1 LGARTKS
8 LVSLAVHDPFGIG
21 LAAAIILAVATLLE
35 LAVLGIKVTA
45 SRNSEYELSVAREA
59 RRALKAQAELDWA
72 ADGIAGE
79 AMAEVRVDPGLRE
92 TAFHTR
98 RRQLEHMLRSRV
110 GPIPEPYALK
120 EPPRTEPAEPPNTL
134 VDHQTVR
141 PIAPPALAD
150 RPSNGHIE
158 QPTLADQPGSA
169 FTGQP
174 STLGDDP
181 GAEQVEEPTTLRD
194 GPSGTEPV
202 EEPSTLGVR
211 ALMGPGQRSALELQL
226 LTARVPAMSNAGRV
240 TALAVVAGVALA
252 LVVWGV
258 G

>member
-1 LGARTKS
+1 
-8 LVSLAVHDPFGIG
+8 
-21 LAAAIILAVATLLE
+21 
-35 LAVLGIKVTA
+35 
-45 SRNSEYELSVAREA
+45 VAREA

-79 AMAEVRVDPGLRE
+79 AMTQVRVDPGLQE

-110 GPIPEPYALK
+110 GPIPEPYTVK
-120 EPPRTEPAEPPNTL
+120 DSPRTDSAEPPSRL
-134 VDHQTVR
+134 ADHQTVR
-141 PIAPPALAD
+141 PIAPPAFAD
-150 RPSNGHIE
+150 RHSNGHIE
-158 QPTLADQPGSA
+158 QPTLADQPRNA
-169 FTGQP
+169 LTGQPSTLGDDPGTEPVEDGLSTEPVEEP

-181 GAEQVEEPTTLRD
+181 GAEQVD
-194 GPSGTEPV
+194 
-202 EEPSTLGVR
+202 EPSTVGVR
-211 ALMGPGQRSALELQL
+211 PQLGSLGPRSALELQL